1 MLYSS
6 AADLVMAIHLAF
18 VLFVPFGALLALKWS
33 WIPWVH
39 LPAAAWGFFVS
50 LTGGACPL
58 TVAEN
63 ALRAS
68 AGESG
73 YSGGFIDHY
82 LVGALSAHAPPGG
95 TRYVLLFTVT
105 AVNTLVYGWLHLR
118 WVRSRRARMRPATVS
133 RPSAS

>member
-1 MLYSS
+1 MLYSN

-39 LPAAAWGFFVS
+39 LPAAAWGFIVS

-58 TVAEN
+58 TVAEK

-68 AGESG
+68 AGEAG
-73 YSGGFIDHY
+73 YSGGFIEHY
-82 LVGALSAHAPPGG
+82 LFGALSAPALPGG
-95 TRYVLLFTVT
+95 IRYVLLFTVT
-105 AVNTLVYGWLHLR
+105 AVNTLTYGWLHLR
-118 WVRSRRARMRPATVS
+118 WFRSRRARMRPATAS
-133 RPSAS
+133 RP